1 MGIHLKKYIKFL
13 KKMIFLFNNGPGRFG
28 NHIYNLFYIS
38 ALSKKYKQNF
48 WISNSN
54 YLLNYFD
61 FNKANQN
68 NYSLFKWLKII
79 NQKTIT
85 QPLSDNF
92 NYFFKP
98 PVLGNNLFDFIDIEI
113 GFRIKSNFNSSRLN
127 KQKNN
132 VAIHFRGTDFSE
144 WDKNSILNSKYY
156 IDSLT
161 DIIKKN
167 KDSYFIL
174 YTDDLS
180 LKSFNDVKK
189 FLENNMIDFSLGRLK
204 DHFMFDFAEIS
215 ECNSI
220 ISSPSTFCIWASL
233 LGQKNKVIYHSK
245 KWIEYRVRNNDT
257 FWISLKSK
265 GHKIYGEFIVI

>member
-1 MGIHLKKYIKFL
+1 
-13 KKMIFLFNNGPGRFG
+13 MIFLFNNGPGRFG

-68 NYSLFKWLKII
+68 NYSLFKCLKII

-85 QPLSDNF
+85 KPLSDNF

-174 YTDDLS
+174 YTDD
-180 LKSFNDVKK
+180 
-189 FLENNMIDFSLGRLK
+189 
-204 DHFMFDFAEIS
+204 
-215 ECNSI
+215 
-220 ISSPSTFCIWASL
+220 
-233 LGQKNKVIYHSK
+233 
-245 KWIEYRVRNNDT
+245 
-257 FWISLKSK
+257 
-265 GHKIYGEFIVI
+265 